1 MIRGIIYKYTSPSGK
16 HYIGQTTNE
25 NQRRKA
31 FNNLNLQY
39 AGLKIDNARR
49 KYSPSNFTY
58 EILEERYYDNFNNCK
73 EDLDRLESYYIGKYD
88 SFNNGYNS
96 TLGGDGNVGYKISDS
111 TKQKL
116 REWNLNRDYGKEI
129 VLQIDLD
136 TGQCIAEFETIRQA
150 SKVLGIDSSCIS
162 KVCRG
167 KRNKCGG
174 YGWKYKNPDALSN
187 VGKGSGFKPVIQ
199 LSLDGEF
206 IAEYESISEANRA
219 LGVKESHIG
228 QVCRGQ
234 RQISNGYKWK
244 YKQ

>member
-1 MIRGIIYKYTSPSGK
+1 MVKRQFYKLT
-16 HYIGQTTNE
+16 Q
-25 NQRRKA
+25 
-31 FNNLNLQY
+31 
-39 AGLKIDNARR
+39 
-49 KYSPSNFTY
+49 
-58 EILEERYYDNFNNCK
+58 ILDIK
-73 EDLDRLESYYIGKYD
+73 
-88 SFNNGYNS
+88 
-96 TLGGDGNVGYKISDS
+96 
-111 TKQKL
+111 
-116 REWNLNRDYGKEI
+116 
-129 VLQIDLD
+129 
-136 TGQCIAEFETIRQA
+136 QA

-174 YGWKYKNPDALSN
+174 YGWKYKNPHSN
-187 VGKGSGFKPVIQ
+187 VRKGNGFKPVIQ